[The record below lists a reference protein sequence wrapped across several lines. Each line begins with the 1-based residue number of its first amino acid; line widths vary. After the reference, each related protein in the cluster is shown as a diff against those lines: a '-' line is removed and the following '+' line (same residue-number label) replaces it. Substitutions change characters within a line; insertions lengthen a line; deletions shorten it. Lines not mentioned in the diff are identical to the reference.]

1 MYNNELNSYPN
12 FFGIMNKK
20 RKKNIYIDV
29 LNIYPMNLKISIIET

>member
-12 FFGIMNKK
+12 FFGTMNKK
-20 RKKNIYIDV
+20 RKRKIYIDV

>member
-20 RKKNIYIDV
+20 RKRKIYIDV
-29 LNIYPMNLKISIIET
+29 LNIYPMNSKISIET